1 MRSCIERAFQR
12 LHRYC
17 AKRTNCDNCHFVT
30 SNGDCALNITEALLK
45 AISEVGGSPLS
56 EWDTVG
62 VVSLVAN
69 QSAADVAPVRRG
81 QWNWVHR
88 LKGGFEHYTGR
99 EANPGTEYP
108 ETYTIRR
115 DERREVDDPYCPFC
129 GKWNESIWLNFCPNC
144 GADMREVPNDD

>member
-1 MRSCIERAFQR
+1 MTDHIERGALKEYLYGGKFQEGCAGCDEPGEGCIECIVDEIDSF
-12 LHRYC
+12 
-17 AKRTNCDNCHFVT
+17 
-30 SNGDCALNITEALLK
+30 
-45 AISEVGGSPLS
+45 P
-56 EWDTVG
+56 
-62 VVSLVAN
+62 
-69 QSAADVAPVRRG
+69 AADVAPVRRG

-129 GKWNESIWLNFCPNC
+129 GKWNESVWLNFCPNC

>member
-1 MRSCIERAFQR
+1 MTDYIKREAAINEAEKYGLSDGSVIGRHSGIADCIASE
-12 LHRYC
+12 
-17 AKRTNCDNCHFVT
+17 
-30 SNGDCALNITEALLK
+30 
-45 AISEVGGSPLS
+45 ISKIP
-56 EWDTVG
+56 
-62 VVSLVAN
+62 
-69 QSAADVAPVRRG
+69 AADVAPVRRG

-129 GKWNESIWLNFCPNC
+129 GKWNESVWLNFCPNC
-144 GADMREVPNDD
+144 GADMREVHNDD